1 MAISNDQKID
11 YLFKKLGYGKTK
23 TDINSRKFA
32 TNEAISSP
40 LLIRGDRIWAQ
51 SDLIPGAPPTESTE
65 QVSVET
71 YVQTVEDISSTSDR
85 TWKTNLTDWI
95 SPEFGAS
102 YQLSVYA
109 AAPGQSNPKASGTR
123 LFAGGSGNND
133 EWFFDYQS
141 GVLNFIGDNLPSA
154 LNGTNVIYISGYR
167 YTGIFGVTSAE
178 GVQGLI
184 DSAYINSRVNAN
196 IDSAATI
203 ALIDSDYVQ
212 ARQTDF
218 FRDSAFVTDIVNN
231 VYIQAR
237 DRFRDSLEFMD
248 SAEVIQLV
256 DSAYI
261 NARVEPNID
270 SAKVLQLIP
279 DGDLQGLRDYV
290 FLTTDNQS
298 VFADYDYYGNYF
310 IYTLGSAAVFVNGV
324 MVVAGVD
331 YTMTDRNTITFHRPF
346 VAGNV
351 VHVLNF
357 TSSFDIVATQDEID
371 RFVDSNLI
379 GSKINFNAIADSIQF
394 ISNDVIDEFNI
405 GQYRSVK
412 YLLQLEHESS
422 NKYHF
427 TEILLLHNDS
437 SVFMTEYGV
446 ITTDSELGTF
456 DADIL
461 NNSVRLLCTPAYP
474 NTEIKS
480 KRISNNV

>member
-23 TDINSRKFA
+23 TDINSRKYA
-32 TNEAISSP
+32 TNEAIPSP

-51 SDLIPGAPPTESTE
+51 SDLIPGTPPSESTE

-71 YVQTVEDISSTSDR
+71 YIQTTEDISSSSDR

-109 AAPGQSNPKASGTR
+109 AATGESDPKSSGTR

-141 GVLNFIGDNLPSA
+141 GVLNFIGDNLPAA
-154 LNGTNVIYISGYR
+154 LNGTNVIYVSGYR
-167 YTGIFGVTSAE
+167 YTGVFGVTSTE

-184 DSAYINSRVNAN
+184 DSAYINARV
-196 IDSAATI
+196 DEQF
-203 ALIDSDYVQ
+203 DSD
-212 ARQTDF
+212 
-218 FRDSAFVTDIVNN
+218 
-231 VYIQAR
+231 
-237 DRFRDSLEFMD
+237 
-248 SAEVIQLV
+248 
-256 DSAYI
+256 
-261 NARVEPNID
+261 
-270 SAKVLQLIP
+270 KVLQLIP
-279 DGDLQGLRDYV
+279 DGSLQGLRDYT
-290 FLTTDNQS
+290 FLTEDNQTI
-298 VFADYDYYGNYF
+298 FADHDYYGNPF

-331 YTMTDRNTITFHRPF
+331 YTMTNRNTITFHRPF

-351 VHVLNF
+351 VSVLNI
-357 TSSFDIVATQDEID
+357 TAAFDPIAVQEEVNNTL
-371 RFVDSNLI
+371 DSTLI
-379 GSKINFNAIADSIQF
+379 GDRINFNTVADSIQF
-394 ISNDVIDEFNI
+394 TSNDVIDEFNI

-412 YLLQLEHESS
+412 YLLQLEHEAS

-427 TEILLLHNDS
+427 TEILLLHNDN

-456 DADIL
+456 DADIS

-474 NTEIKS
+474 DTEIKS